1 MADFNCDKHIN
12 EIKKFPFLVDFADI
26 CFPFIFIVFVYLIFE
41 INLAYY
47 FFLRKTFTFIIY
59 YNLN

>member
-47 FFLRKTFTFIIY
+47 FF
-59 YNLN
+59 